1 MKNINES
8 ILSNLIAVVTGVALA
23 DKLGK
28 SMKVKNMASVKA
40 AKKLIDNDPSLKK
53 NIEDL
58 KRISDKIKADTDK
71 QIKKLPPESQEYLKK
86 LFG

>member
-1 MKNINES
+1 MKNINEG
-8 ILSNLIAVVTGVALA
+8 ILSNLMAVVTGVALA

-28 SMKVKNMASVKA
+28 SMKVKNRASVKA

>member
-1 MKNINES
+1 M
-8 ILSNLIAVVTGVALA
+8 AVVTGVALT

-28 SMKVKNMASVKA
+28 SMKVKNRASVKA

>member
-1 MKNINES
+1 M
-8 ILSNLIAVVTGVALA
+8 AVVTGVALA

-28 SMKVKNMASVKA
+28 SMKVKNRASVKA

-58 KRISDKIKADTDK
+58 KRISHKIKADTDK

>member
-1 MKNINES
+1 M
-8 ILSNLIAVVTGVALA
+8 AVVTGVALA

-28 SMKVKNMASVKA
+28 SMKVKNRASVKA

-58 KRISDKIKADTDK
+58 KRISAKIKADTDK

>member
-1 MKNINES
+1 M
-8 ILSNLIAVVTGVALA
+8 AVVTGVALA

-28 SMKVKNMASVKA
+28 SMKLKNRASVKA

>member
-1 MKNINES
+1 
-8 ILSNLIAVVTGVALA
+8 
-23 DKLGK
+23 
-28 SMKVKNMASVKA
+28 MKVKNRASVKA

>member
-1 MKNINES
+1 M
-8 ILSNLIAVVTGVALA
+8 AVVTGVALA

>member
-8 ILSNLIAVVTGVALA
+8 ILSNLMALVTGVALA

-28 SMKVKNMASVKA
+28 SMKVKNRASVKA

>member
-1 MKNINES
+1 M
-8 ILSNLIAVVTGVALA
+8 AVVTGVALA

-28 SMKVKNMASVKA
+28 SMKVKNRASIKA

>member
-1 MKNINES
+1 M
-8 ILSNLIAVVTGVALA
+8 AVVTGVALA

-28 SMKVKNMASVKA
+28 SMKVKNRASEKA

>member
-28 SMKVKNMASVKA
+28 SMKVKNRASVKA
-40 AKKLIDNDPSLKK
+40 AKKLIDKDPSLKK

-58 KRISDKIKADTDK
+58 KRISDKIKVDTE
-71 QIKKLPPESQEYLKK
+71 KKMKELPPESQEYLKK